1 MFAVEDEQQT
11 FFGDYVAV
19 ATAAGFLFGS
29 VRYCDYG
36 LLVYLFGRLAK
47 FAHRCVVSFYG
58 GGGVLDSGAGD
69 YSGFLEVPK
78 NAQAVTL
85 DIGVSSF
92 GYDTIRIEQ
101 GLFAS

>member
-47 FAHRCVVSFYG
+47 FAHRCVVSFLWGCFWIRG
-58 GGGVLDSGAGD
+58 GGD

>member
-47 FAHRCVVSFYG
+47 FAHMCVWFPFM
-58 GGGVLDSGAGD
+58 GVFWIRGRVD

-92 GYDTIRIEQ
+92 GFDAIRIEQ
-101 GLFAS
+101 GLSAS